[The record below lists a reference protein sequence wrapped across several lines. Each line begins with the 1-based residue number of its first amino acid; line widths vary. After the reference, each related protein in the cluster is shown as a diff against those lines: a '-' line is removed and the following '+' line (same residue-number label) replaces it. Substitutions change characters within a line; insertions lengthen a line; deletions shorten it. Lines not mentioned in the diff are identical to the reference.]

1 MLRSTLHRWLPET
14 APVTRQEK
22 LRAAGGALLGIML
35 TGLLCQ
41 WWIESREL
49 QGVWLVAPMGAS
61 AVLLF
66 ALPSSP
72 LAQPWPVI
80 GGNTVSALV
89 GIALA
94 HVAPQT
100 PWAGGLAVA
109 LAIGLMFA
117 LRCLHPPGGA
127 MALLGVLTH
136 TVDFGFAFNPVLL
149 NGVLIV
155 LAAMLYNSLTG
166 RPYPHRHSAAQ
177 ATPPDSGGL
186 SSSDLDAA
194 LRKYNQVLDMDRQDL
209 QDLLREAQTHA
220 YQRTLG
226 QLRCSDI
233 MTRSLVTA
241 RQSESLD
248 TAWQRLIEHE
258 IKALPVVD
266 EAGHVLGIVSRSD
279 FIRHWHGADGQ
290 PSSRPSEPG
299 QSPEVQQ
306 IMTHKVRVAP
316 EDQRLI
322 DLLPLFSN
330 EGHHHLPIVNDRQ
343 LLVGMITESD
353 VVRALHRAVR

>member
-1 MLRSTLHRWLPET
+1 MKLSMLRRWWPEAT
-14 APVTRQEK
+14 TVTRQEK
-22 LRAAGGALLGIML
+22 LRAAGGALLGLLL
-35 TGLLCQ
+35 TGLLSQ
-41 WWIESREL
+41 WLISANGWL
-49 QGVWLVAPMGAS
+49 GAWLVAPMGAS

-80 GGNTVSALV
+80 GGNTLSALV

-109 LAIGLMFA
+109 AAIGLMFA

-136 TVDFGFAFNPVLL
+136 TVDYRFAFNPVLL
-149 NGVLIV
+149 NCVLIV
-155 LAAMLYNSLTG
+155 GVAMLYNSLTG
-166 RPYPHRHSAAQ
+166 RPYPHRHAAPP
-177 ATPPDSGGL
+177 ATSPDSGGL
-186 SSSDLDAA
+186 STIDLDAA
-194 LRKYNQVLDMDRQDL
+194 LRQYNQVLDMDRQDL
-209 QDLLREAQTHA
+209 HALLREAQTHA

-226 QLRCSDI
+226 QLCCRDI

-241 RQSESLD
+241 GQHESLE
-248 TAWQRLIEHE
+248 TAWQRLIEHA

-266 EAGHVLGIVSRSD
+266 EAGHVQGIISRSD
-279 FIRHWHGADGQ
+279 FIHHWHGPDAQRSPTALRSADDA
-290 PSSRPSEPG
+290 R
-299 QSPEVQQ
+299 VHQ
-306 IMTHKVRVAP
+306 IMTHPVRVAP

-330 EGHHHLPIVNDRQ
+330 EGHHHLPIVNDQ
-343 LLVGMITESD
+343 QVLVGMITESD
-353 VVRALHRAVR
+353 VVRALHRAVG